1 MSYIEVLKFAIN
13 PTGYAINTL
22 MESSRAL
29 ISNSSSQDIEKLED
43 SARRVEIQAYALQS
57 QAKVEQELA
66 IARRIMCAEEVE
78 IEEQY
83 DGSGDGSAG
92 VKVSEKGAS
101 LGISGSGRLV
111 TKRIIK
117 FKGFNEQYVQEIKS
131 ELNQLEL
138 KEPLQEN

>member
-43 SARRVEIQAYALQS
+43 SAKRVEIQAYALQS

-92 VKVSEKGAS
+92 VKVSEKGVS

>member
-1 MSYIEVLKFAIN
+1 MDYIEVLKFAVN
-13 PTGYAINTL
+13 PTGYAIDTI
-22 MESSRAL
+22 MKSSRDL
-29 ISNSSSQDIEKLED
+29 ISNSSNQDIEKLED
-43 SARRVEIQAYALQS
+43 SAKRVEIQAYALQS

-66 IARRIMCAEEVE
+66 IARRIMYAEEVE

-83 DGSGDGSAG
+83 DGSGDGSFG
-92 VKVSEKGAS
+92 VKASEKGAS

-117 FKGFNEQYVQEIKS
+117 FKGFSEQYVQEIKS

-138 KEPLQEN
+138 KEPPPEI

>member
-92 VKVSEKGAS
+92 VKVSEKGVS